1 MAAEHAAEWVIYQPL
16 IVGLG
21 AVVLAT
27 FGNTLLEW
35 FRQSLSRRH
44 ASVTLRRALAEEL
57 RHAMETAKVNKI
69 RSGDPIQDGSF
80 IIPLQEKYRIYDEN
94 IGSLGLLRSDEIAAV
109 ISAYAM
115 LYAQI
120 EVVSVMGQLQRVE
133 GAVLQAIVSAKWA
146 EVLSG
151 QADGLIESLSLALA
165 ALDRS

>member
-1 MAAEHAAEWVIYQPL
+1 
-16 IVGLG
+16 
-21 AVVLAT
+21 
-27 FGNTLLEW
+27 
-35 FRQSLSRRH
+35 
-44 ASVTLRRALAEEL
+44 
-57 RHAMETAKVNKI
+57 METAKVNKI